1 MYLFESLKRRTKNCL
16 PTYPLLQ
23 WWVEKQQTK
32 YIFKLGLTDL
42 NLDSMYYVSDR
53 YCHHFPS
60 VVDFTSVSISL
71 DPMTKMV
78 KTFLNTILSATV
90 LMQSMHKVV
99 N

>member
-42 NLDSMYYVSDR
+42 KLDSM
-53 YCHHFPS
+53 
-60 VVDFTSVSISL
+60 
-71 DPMTKMV
+71 
-78 KTFLNTILSATV
+78 
-90 LMQSMHKVV
+90 
-99 N
+99 